1 MGTILSTMAT
11 RSPPQEKSPGPKKAR
26 KPGSGTHVRVQR
38 KVAQLAT
45 QGIAP
50 EPKPKK
56 LTPSQQRRKVPHEID
71 TAKER
76 IDLFV
81 NNYLV
86 TLNQTEAYLAAGF
99 KPKASTAPS
108 CASEYMRRPEVVAA
122 IKEAKRVRAE
132 AEAAKGGGALTKE
145 KVLGI
150 LNRML
155 DHDPRKMFK
164 DDGSL
169 KLPHE
174 MDDSAAMVL
183 TSFEQDATYIGA
195 AREGEP
201 PAKVVT
207 KKVKTSGRDAPLQ
220 LAMRH
225 LGMLDDKLRLVV
237 TGSVKVHDMARLAL
251 LTDEQLNSLEE
262 ITRILQGVEE

>member
-1 MGTILSTMAT
+1 MSTQAK
-11 RSPPQEKSPGPKKAR
+11 PQEKKSKPR
-26 KPGSGTHVRVQR
+26 KPGTGTYVRPQR

-45 QGIAP
+45 QGL
-50 EPKPKK
+50 EPKPAAKK
-56 LTPSQQRRKVPHEID
+56 IAKRRAAPKVID
-71 TAKER
+71 TDAER
-76 IDLFV
+76 INAFV
-81 NNYLV
+81 DNYLV

-122 IKEAKRVRAE
+122 IQEAKRKRAE
-132 AEAAKGGGALTKE
+132 VEAAKGGGALTKE

-155 DHDPRKMFK
+155 DHDPRNMFK
-164 DDGSL
+164 SDGTL

-195 AREGEP
+195 AREGEE

-237 TGSVKVHDMARLAL
+237 TGSVKQYDMAALAH
-251 LTDEQLNSLEE
+251 LTDEDLAHLER
-262 ITRILQGVEE
+262 ITAKLQNVMDLGGA

>member
-1 MGTILSTMAT
+1 MAT
-11 RSPPQEKSPGPKKAR
+11 KDRE
-26 KPGSGTHVRVQR
+26 
-38 KVAQLAT
+38 
-45 QGIAP
+45 P

-56 LTPSQQRRKVPHEID
+56 PRLPPAGVEQHADRV
-71 TAKER
+71 ER
-76 IDLFV
+76 FADH
-81 NNYLV
+81 YLL
-86 TLNQTEAYLAAGF
+86 TLNQTESYLAAGF

-108 CASEYMRRPEVVAA
+108 CAAEYMRRPDVIEAIRRKKAERAA
-122 IKEAKRVRAE
+122 AEEAR
-132 AEAAKGGGALTKE
+132 GGLTKD

-150 LNRML
+150 LNKML
-155 DHDPRKMFK
+155 DHDPRKMFRA
-164 DDGSL
+164 DGTL

-195 AREGEP
+195 AREGEE

-237 TGSVKVHDMARLAL
+237 TGSVKQYDMAKLAL
-251 LTDEQLNSLEE
+251 LTDYELEALE
-262 ITRILQGVEE
+262 RITAKLQGVDDPLQPH